1 MRERMKF
8 TLIEFLIVIAIIAI
22 LAALLLPALN
32 IAREKAKAIKCTGNL
47 KQIGLAA
54 QFYISDNA
62 EWMPTVWG
70 VNWSHP
76 SAWFFRFRT
85 AGYLTNLT
93 SYQCPSVLNAITTF
107 EKLEESDS
115 SVNNNGMTYVNY
127 GLNWSTFGRCY
138 IPVSQYWGRQAVKMS
153 QVAAFR
159 DRSPDLIL
167 FADTPRYYLSIPDG
181 LSTPHY
187 LPAFRHNKLANVLT
201 FGGHVTT
208 MRYTTNFNADD
219 FKERYRFPAQIN
231 GVLERF

>member
-1 MRERMKF
+1 
-8 TLIEFLIVIAIIAI
+8 
-22 LAALLLPALN
+22 
-32 IAREKAKAIKCTGNL
+32 
-47 KQIGLAA
+47 
-54 QFYISDNA
+54 
-62 EWMPTVWG
+62 MPTVWG

-167 FADTPRYYLSIPDG
+167 FADTPKYYLSIPDG

-208 MRYTTNFNADD
+208 MRYTTNFDADD

-231 GVLERF
+231 GVLKRF